1 MGPNASAEAEWTE
14 QKHRRKAKRKE
25 LLKAGAISQKMPK
38 VMAES
43 LTLQSLQLDYAALP
57 IEERQRLE
65 QLKADAKHQWLH
77 ADSLAFEFWEATEQY
92 LGLESLTL
100 RDTKTNAGKSLHR
113 HTSVG
118 RLCIYTASLVHL
130 RLV

>member
-1 MGPNASAEAEWTE
+1 MGPNTSAEAEWTE

-25 LLKAGAISQKMPK
+25 LLKAGAISKKMPK
-38 VMAES
+38 AVAES

-57 IEERQRLE
+57 IEERQHLE
-65 QLKADAKHQWLH
+65 QLKADAKQQWLH

-92 LGLESLTL
+92 LGLESLTF

-113 HTSVG
+113 HASAARLSVFT
-118 RLCIYTASLVHL
+118 LSFVH
-130 RLV
+130 